1 MGLEEYK
8 RKRDFTK
15 TAEPPPKLGKKTGF
29 RFVVQKH
36 HASRLHFDFRL
47 EMDGV
52 LKSWAVPKGP
62 SLNPSDKRLAMQVE
76 DHPID
81 YFHFEGTIPQGSYGG
96 GTVMVWDTGAWE
108 PIDWKSGSSSDSGA
122 KPAPKAG
129 GEEAFARAMLEK
141 GDFKFR
147 LHGQKLNGD
156 FVLARMR
163 SRRPGSKGTEW
174 LLIKKRDESAQD
186 SFDANSDELDHSVL
200 TQRTLAEI
208 GGDDRSKVWQSN
220 HAENAEQP
228 SSKAEFAARI
238 KVKAAGLATGKAASV
253 LAKDKTAAT
262 AAPAKRTP
270 AARKK
275 SVAKKKVKAPRV
287 RR

>member
-15 TAEPPPKLGKKTGF
+15 TAEPPPKLDKKTGF

-96 GTVMVWDTGAWE
+96 GTVMVWDTGTWE
-108 PIDWKSGSSSDSGA
+108 PIDWQSGNSADRSS
-122 KPAPKAG
+122 KHAPQTG
-129 GEEAFARAMLEK
+129 GEGTFALAMLEK

-147 LHGQKLNGD
+147 LHGEKLNGD

-174 LLIKKRDESAQD
+174 LLIKKRDEFAQD
-186 SFDANSDELDHSVL
+186 SFDANSDDLNHSVL
-200 TQRTLAEI
+200 TQRTLDEI
-208 GGDDRSKVWQSN
+208 GGDNRSKIWQSN
-220 HAENAEQP
+220 HAENPEP
-228 SSKAEFAARI
+228 LSSKAEFAAKI
-238 KVKAAGLATGKAASV
+238 KRKAASLSPKKAAGVMVKAKMSV
-253 LAKDKTAAT
+253 TPG
-262 AAPAKRTP
+262 PAKKTS
-270 AARKK
+270 AAGKK
-275 SVAKKKVKAPRV
+275 DSAKKKVKPPKGR
-287 RR
+287 